1 MMPMMTLLNSRPIV
15 PVISAHSFP
24 SRAISEMAAKMKAND
39 IGSLPVVENQRVIG
53 IITDRDIVI
62 RAVAKGRSPSDSTVR
77 GAMTPKVIYCSED
90 DDINAAA
97 SVMRAEQVRRL
108 LVLDRDKRPVGIVT
122 LGDLATRLLD
132 NELSGDVLERISE
145 PALNG

>member
-1 MMPMMTLLNSRPIV
+1 MLLKDLMSTQVQDISPDSTLRE
-15 PVISAHSFP
+15 A
-24 SRAISEMAAKMKAND
+24 AAKMKAND